1 MSDDRVALPGHNR
14 VVRISHWVTSLAF
27 VALVVSGYVITM
39 SLTGSITLRT
49 AQVLAVFLPATPG
62 TRESE

>member
-39 SLTGSITLRT
+39 SLT